1 MEKIRTMIRNQ
12 YENLNSDWQK
22 LSPGKQRKWIVCFFA
37 GYLLLTLIV
46 VLNVWYG
53 AEKDT
58 MKNNV
63 AADHIRNPI
72 TESEEQLKD
81 SLTKKI
87 KDHERQ

>member
-1 MEKIRTMIRNQ
+1 MIKNRCD
-12 YENLNSDWQK
+12 NLNSDWQK
-22 LSPGKQRKWIVCFFA
+22 LSPGKQRKWIICFFA

-63 AADHIRNPI
+63 ATDHIRNPI
-72 TESEEQLKD
+72 TERKEQLKD
-81 SLTKKI
+81 SLTKKN
-87 KDHERQ
+87 KEHERQ